1 MISYDINNNTIRKVS
16 LTLSTLHSKYDRVF
30 ILRYSNGWTISQQL
44 GSSSTHHLSS
54 CRVKTWILGSLLT
67 NLCSVDLDSQVGTK
81 LQKATKLY
89 TPKYSSCRNT
99 QEIGSKQ
106 SQEPLKNWLAIA
118 INCSVL
124 PCCHACSF
132 FNIYIF

>member
-89 TPKYSSCRNT
+89 TPKYSSCW
-99 QEIGSKQ
+99 KQ
-106 SQEPLKNWLAIA
+106 LIVL
-118 INCSVL
+118 CS
-124 PCCHACSF
+124 HARSF
-132 FNIYIF
+132 FNIDIYFFNFFGLGYEELILKHR